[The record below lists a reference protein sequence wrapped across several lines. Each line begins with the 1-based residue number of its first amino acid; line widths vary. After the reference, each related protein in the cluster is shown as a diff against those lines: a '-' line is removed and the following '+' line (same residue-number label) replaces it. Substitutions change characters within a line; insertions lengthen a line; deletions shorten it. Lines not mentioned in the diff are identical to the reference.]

1 MTKETLNSEDH
12 PSEISELLVDFFNL
26 FHAWE
31 AEAVNS
37 LKTKL
42 TILEIHTIEAL
53 GRRPSIK
60 MRDLAEIME
69 ISTPS
74 VTAVVDKLEKKGFA
88 HRQTTPSDRRVF
100 LIELTPKGLE
110 LFIKHT
116 NQHKTMADRV
126 LACIPEAQVPIF
138 IETLREIVKNSTW
151 PSQPIKKNAEEMET
165 TRKGGC

>member
-1 MTKETLNSEDH
+1 MAEEKLNSADH
-12 PSEISELLVDFFNL
+12 LSEISELLVDFFNI

-88 HRQTTPSDRRVF
+88 RRQTTPSDRRVF

-110 LFIKHT
+110 LFVKHT
-116 NQHKTMADRV
+116 SQHKNMADRV
-126 LACIPEAQVPIF
+126 LNCIPDHQVPIF
-138 IETLREIVKNSTW
+138 VKTLREIVEKSAS
-151 PSQPIKKNAEEMET
+151 PSRPA
-165 TRKGGC
+165 